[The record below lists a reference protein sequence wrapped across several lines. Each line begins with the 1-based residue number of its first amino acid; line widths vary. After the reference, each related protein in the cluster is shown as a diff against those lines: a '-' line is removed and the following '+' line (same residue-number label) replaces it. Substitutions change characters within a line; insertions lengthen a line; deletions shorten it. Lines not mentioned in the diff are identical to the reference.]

1 MATDFVILR
10 KGLKQLAFLL
20 IFLIS
25 APLLLNM
32 AFKALVIY
40 KEGSQRIF
48 SIVFVVVG
56 SLYMLFAIVYAF
68 RTFRTLLSSIFNDK

>member
-1 MATDFVILR
+1 MGTDFGILR
-10 KGLKQLAFLL
+10 KGLKQLGFLL

-25 APLLLNM
+25 APILLNM
-32 AFKALVIY
+32 AFKALVLY

-48 SIVFVVVG
+48 SIVFVVIA

-68 RTFRTLLSSIFNDK
+68 RTFRTILSSIFHDK

>member
-1 MATDFVILR
+1 MGTDFGILR
-10 KGLKQLAFLL
+10 RGLKQLGFLL

-25 APLLLNM
+25 APILLNM
-32 AFKALVIY
+32 AFKALVLY

-48 SIVFVVVG
+48 SIVFVVIA

-68 RTFRTLLSSIFNDK
+68 RTFRTILSSIFHDK